1 MCIRDSVKSPTVLPP
16 VQKMDLS
23 TLQQMAQDHIANSRL
38 KEAFKL
44 LKKERAVD
52 NMLTMLESRWNKL
65 REDEIKGI
73 LSQAESILH
82 RNQIND
88 GLLNYLDGLDLE

>member
-1 MCIRDSVKSPTVLPP
+1 MKTTPHVKSPTVLPP